1 LERHNVGR
9 RGATIRY
16 SARGLEAFFECDVSH
31 YPRFLAD
38 NGKETKVDENEIVT
52 RIAAEL
58 NKLTESKS
66 NPLGDNLTRARES
79 LNEVKALTEY
89 EDQKAT
95 REGTLRRHRRFATN
109 PRIVW
114 HGVQLRLV

>member
-79 LNEVKALTEY
+79 PMRSKHSPNM
-89 EDQKAT
+89 
-95 REGTLRRHRRFATN
+95 RIRRPHAKE
-109 PRIVW
+109 
-114 HGVQLRLV
+114 L

>member
-1 LERHNVGR
+1 MERHNVGR

-66 NPLGDNLTRARES
+66 NPPGDNLTRARES

-109 PRIVW
+109 RRIVW
-114 HGVQLRLV
+114 HSVQLRLL

>member
-1 LERHNVGR
+1 MSASGSAPR
-9 RGATIRY
+9 RRE
-16 SARGLEAFFECDVSH
+16 S
-31 YPRFLAD
+31 
-38 NGKETKVDENEIVT
+38 KTKVDENEIVT

-95 REGTLRRHRRFATN
+95 PRRNFEAPPAFCDQSEDRVA
-109 PRIVW
+109 
-114 HGVQLRLV
+114 

>member
-95 REGTLRRHRRFATN
+95 PRRNFEAPPAFCDQSEDRVA
-109 PRIVW
+109 
-114 HGVQLRLV
+114 